1 MYYCSVVCGV
11 CTTIYIL
18 LLCTSTEPPQADISH
33 RVNQGEILCSA
44 QDSTTY
50 PGDRY
55 CLYVEDS
62 GGERHEV
69 ECDDRPVSGDV
80 EELMKLGNTAVCTV
94 SRTTTG
100 SVPRRTVVHEVT
112 HTMTN
117 DGECVC
123 GACSA

>member
-1 MYYCSVVCGV
+1 MYYSNCSVV

-18 LLCTSTEPPQADISH
+18 LLCTSTEPPVADISH
-33 RVNQGEILCSA
+33 RVNRGEILCST
-44 QDSTTY
+44 QNYTTY

-69 ECDDRPVSGDV
+69 ECDNRPVSGDV
-80 EELMKLGNTAVCTV
+80 EELMKWGDTAVCTV

-100 SVPRRTVVHEVT
+100 SVPRRTVDHEVT

-117 DGECVC
+117 GECVC
-123 GACSA
+123 GACLA

>member
-1 MYYCSVVCGV
+1 MGLHNISQVPSHIHLHSL
-11 CTTIYIL
+11 TIINTYNSIERPQPVL
-18 LLCTSTEPPQADISH
+18 LPVGGRFVKCLTS
-33 RVNQGEILCSA
+33 N
-44 QDSTTY
+44 STTY

-69 ECDDRPVSGDV
+69 ECDDCPVSGDV

-100 SVPRRTVVHEVT
+100 SVPRRTITTAASYPLSMLNYNGV
-112 HTMTN
+112 
-117 DGECVC
+117 
-123 GACSA
+123 